1 MTFFF
6 ILSYQHFPAQP
17 SHMFHFFPSTFSKL
31 AAPLLALGL
40 LGSCG
45 ARREAVDVLVTNA
58 TVYTVDSTFSKAEAF
73 AVKDGKFVAVGPAA
87 ELKAKYQAAQE
98 VDAGGKFIY
107 PGFYDAHCHFYR
119 YALALPSA
127 DLVGTNSWKEVIQQ
141 LQENRKKYP
150 QAAWLTGRG
159 WDQNDW
165 PSKQFPTK
173 DTLDLL
179 FPDVPVLIT
188 RVDGHAALVNQKALD
203 VAGITA
209 RTPISGGVI
218 GRDAQGHL
226 TGLLVDN
233 ATRLVS
239 SKIPDPSPAEAAPLL
254 LQAQQNCVAVGLT
267 SLADAG
273 LDKANIDQMA
283 ALQQQ
288 QKLKLRLY
296 VMLTPT
302 AENRAYYLKN
312 GPVLT
317 DQLTV
322 SSFKVYA
329 DGALGSRGA
338 CLVKPY
344 ADKPKET
351 GFLLSTEKQFR
362 DLAKE
367 LAASKFQMNT
377 HAIGDSA
384 NRIILNIYGEAL
396 KGQKDRR
403 WRIEHAQV
411 ITPADMPKFGQFGIV
426 PSVQPTHATSDMYWA
441 GERLGA
447 ERLKTAYAYKEL
459 LKQYGQLALGSD
471 FPVEDINP
479 LFGFHSAVARQDAKN
494 FPATGFQM
502 ENAITREQALRGMTT
517 WAAHAAFEEKRKG
530 QIKPGMLADFVVLD
544 TDLMTA
550 PKENLRGA
558 KVLQTWIGGER
569 VFGGK

>member
-1 MTFFF
+1 MNF
-6 ILSYQHFPAQP
+6 SSP
-17 SHMFHFFPSTFSKL
+17 SVIPKL
-31 AAPLLALGL
+31 AASLLALTL
-40 LGSCG
+40 LSGCGSK
-45 ARREAVDVLVTNA
+45 REAVDLLVTNA
-58 TVYTVDSTFSKAEAF
+58 SVYTVDSTFSKAEAF
-73 AVKDGKFVAVGPAA
+73 AVKDGKFVAVGSAA
-87 ELKAKYQAAQE
+87 DLKGKYEAAQE

-127 DLVGTNSWKEVIQQ
+127 DLVGTNSWKEVIQE

-165 PSKQFPTK
+165 PGKQFPTK

-179 FPDVPVLIT
+179 FPDVPVLLV
-188 RVDGHAALVNQKALD
+188 RVDGHAAVVNQKALD
-203 VAGITA
+203 LAGVSA
-209 RTPISGGVI
+209 STPISGGTI
-218 GRDAQGHL
+218 TRDAQGHL

-239 SKIPDPSPAEAAPLL
+239 SKIPDPAPAEAAQLL
-254 LQAQQNCVAVGLT
+254 LQAQQNCLAVGLT

-273 LDKANIDQMA
+273 LDKADIDQMA

-288 QKLKLRLY
+288 KKLKLRLY
-296 VMLTPT
+296 AMLNPTP
-302 AENRAYYLKN
+302 ANRAYYFKN

-351 GFLLSTEKQFR
+351 GFLLSTEKEYR
-362 DLAKE
+362 TLAKE
-367 LAASKFQMNT
+367 IAASKFQMNT

-396 KGQKDRR
+396 QGQKDRR

-447 ERLKTAYAYKEL
+447 QRLKTAYAYAEL

-502 ENAITREQALRGMTT
+502 ENAISRPDALRGMTT
-517 WAAHAAFEEKRKG
+517 WAAHAGFEEKRKG

-544 TDLMTA
+544 TDLLTA
-550 PKENLRGA
+550 PKEKLRGA
-558 KVLQTWIGGER
+558 QVLQTWIGGQS
-569 VFGGK
+569 VFVRK

>member
-1 MTFFF
+1 M
-6 ILSYQHFPAQP
+6 PP
-17 SHMFHFFPSTFSKL
+17 FSPTLLPKI
-31 AAPLLALGL
+31 AAPLLALAL
-40 LGSCG
+40 LSGCG
-45 ARREAVDVLVTNA
+45 TKREAVDLLVTNA
-58 TVYTVDSTFSKAEAF
+58 TVYTVDSTFSKVESF
-73 AVKDGKFVAVGPAA
+73 VVKDGRFVAVGSAA
-87 ELKAKYQAAQE
+87 ELKAKYAAARE

-127 DLVGTNSWKEVIQQ
+127 DLVGTNSWKEVIQR

-150 QAAWLTGRG
+150 QAAWITGRG

-165 PSKQFPTK
+165 PTKQFPTK
-173 DTLDLL
+173 DTLDQL
-179 FPDVPVLIT
+179 FPDVPVLLT

-203 VAGITA
+203 LAGVTA
-209 RTPISGGVI
+209 RTPISGGTI
-218 GRDAQGHL
+218 ARDAQGRL

-239 SKIPDPSPAEAAPLL
+239 SKIPDPAPTEAAQLL
-254 LQAQQNCVAVGLT
+254 LQAQQNCLAVGLT

-288 QKLKLRLY
+288 KKLKLRLY
-296 VMLTPT
+296 AMLAPT

-312 GPVLT
+312 GPILT

-322 SSFKVYA
+322 NSFKVYA

-367 LAASKFQMNT
+367 IAASKFQMNT

-411 ITPADMPKFGQFGIV
+411 IAPADMPKFGQFGIV

-494 FPATGFQM
+494 FPVAGFQM
-502 ENAITREQALRGMTT
+502 ENAISRPDALRGMTT

-544 TDLMTA
+544 TDLLTA
-550 PKENLRGA
+550 PKEKLRGA
-558 KVLQTWIGGER
+558 QVLQTWIGGAK
-569 VFGGK
+569 VFSRK

>member
-1 MTFFF
+1 MLLNFNKP
-6 ILSYQHFPAQP
+6 LAQ
-17 SHMFHFFPSTFSKL
+17 KL
-31 AAPLLALGL
+31 TAPLFAMALLASCQ
-40 LGSCG
+40 GS
-45 ARREAVDVLVTNA
+45 AKREAVDLLVTNA
-58 TVYTVDSTFSKAEAF
+58 SVYTVDSTFSKAEAF
-73 AVKDGKFVAVGPAA
+73 AVKDGKFVAVGSAA
-87 ELKAKYQAAQE
+87 DLKARYEATQE
-98 VDAGGKFIY
+98 VDAKGQFIY

-119 YALALPSA
+119 YSLGLSSA
-127 DLVGTNSWKEVIQQ
+127 NLVGTTSWEDV
-141 LQENRKKYP
+141 LQKLQVHRQKFPK
-150 QAAWLTGRG
+150 AAWLLGRG

-165 PSKQFPTK
+165 PGKQFPTK
-173 DTLDLL
+173 DELDRL
-179 FPDVPVLIT
+179 FPDVPVAII
-188 RVDGHAALVNQKALD
+188 RVDGHAALVNQKALAL
-203 VAGITA
+203 AGITA
-209 RTPISGGVI
+209 ATPVSGGTI
-218 GRDAQGHL
+218 TRDARGHL

-233 ATRLVS
+233 ATRLVGNN
-239 SKIPDPSPAEAAPLL
+239 IPEPSPAEAAQLL
-254 LQAQQNCVAVGLT
+254 LQGQQNCLAVGLT

-288 QKLKLRLY
+288 GQLKLRLY
-296 VMLTPT
+296 AMLNPTP
-302 AENRAYYLKN
+302 ANKAYYLKN

-317 DQLTV
+317 DMLTV
-322 SSFKVYA
+322 NSFKVYA

-338 CLVKPY
+338 CLVEPY
-344 ADKPKET
+344 ADRPKET
-351 GFLLSTEKQFR
+351 GFLLSTEKEYR
-362 DLAKE
+362 ALARE

-396 KGQKDRR
+396 KSQKDRR

-447 ERLKTAYAYKEL
+447 QRVKSAYAYAEL

-494 FPATGFQM
+494 FPKGGFQM
-502 ENAITREQALRGMTT
+502 ENAISRPDALRGMTT

-530 QIKPGMLADFVVLD
+530 QIRPGMLADFVVLN
-544 TDLMTA
+544 TNLLTA
-550 PKENLRGA
+550 PNAQLRGA
-558 KVLQTWIGGER
+558 TVLQTWIGGKL
-569 VFGGK
+569 VFDKK